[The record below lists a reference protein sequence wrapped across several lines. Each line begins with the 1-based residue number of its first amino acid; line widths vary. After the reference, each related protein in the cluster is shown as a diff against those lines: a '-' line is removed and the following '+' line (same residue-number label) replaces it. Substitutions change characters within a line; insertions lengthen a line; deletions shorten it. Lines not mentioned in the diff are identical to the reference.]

1 MSDDNDYTIQIISI
15 VVFVVFIY
23 IIYSKG
29 FKPYSIEGLE
39 NNTAETKPQVVPAS
53 TGVAGNADTFATQ
66 IKMQSTQLQDN
77 LLISKYRKSYE
88 TIILNADDLLNNL
101 MLETLLNINIA
112 DKKNVLDGFNKL
124 NTFSQSKG
132 ALNQI
137 MKFVDATP

>member
-23 IIYSKG
+23 IIYSNG
-29 FKPYSIEGLE
+29 YKPYSIEGLE
-39 NNTAETKPQVVPAS
+39 NNTEETKQQAPSP
-53 TGVAGNADTFATQ
+53 TGVAGNADTFAAQ
-66 IKMQSTQLQDN
+66 IKMQTTQLQDN

-88 TIILNADDLLNNL
+88 SIILNADDLLNSL

>member
-1 MSDDNDYTIQIISI
+1 MSDDNDYTIQIISV
-15 VVFVVFIY
+15 VVFIVFIY
-23 IIYSKG
+23 IIFSKG

-39 NNTAETKPQVVPAS
+39 NNAAETTPQPPGP
-53 TGVAGNADTFATQ
+53 TGVAGNADTFAAQ

-88 TIILNADDLLNNL
+88 SIILNADDLLNSL

-112 DKKNVLDGFNKL
+112 DKKNVFDGFNKL

>member
-1 MSDDNDYTIQIISI
+1 MSDDNDYTIQIISV
-15 VVFVVFIY
+15 VVFVIFIY
-23 IIYSKG
+23 IICLKG

-39 NNTAETKPQVVPAS
+39 NNATETKPPTPGP

-66 IKMQSTQLQDN
+66 IKMQTTQLQDN

-88 TIILNADDLLNNL
+88 SVILNADDLLNNL

-112 DKKNVLDGFNKL
+112 DKKNVIDGFNKL

>member
-1 MSDDNDYTIQIISI
+1 MSDDNDYTIQIISV
-15 VVFVVFIY
+15 VVFVIFIY
-23 IIYSKG
+23 IIFSKG

-39 NNTAETKPQVVPAS
+39 NNAAETKPQPQS
-53 TGVAGNADTFATQ
+53 PTGVAGNADTFATQ
-66 IKMQSTQLQDN
+66 IKMQATQLQDN

-88 TIILNADDLLNNL
+88 SIILNADDLLNNL

-137 MKFVDATP
+137 MKFVDASP

>member
-1 MSDDNDYTIQIISI
+1 MSDYTIQIISI
-15 VVFVVFIY
+15 IVFVLFVY
-23 IIYSKG
+23 IIYSNG
-29 FKPYSIEGLE
+29 YKPYTIEGLE
-39 NNTAETKPQVVPAS
+39 NNTETTKPQVPAS

-66 IKMQSTQLQDN
+66 IKMQTTQLQDN
-77 LLISKYRKSYE
+77 LLINKYRKSYE
-88 TIILNADDLLNNL
+88 SIILNADDLLNNL

>member
-1 MSDDNDYTIQIISI
+1 MSDDNDYTIQIISV
-15 VVFVVFIY
+15 VVFVIFIY
-23 IIYSKG
+23 IIFSKG
-29 FKPYSIEGLE
+29 FKPYRIEGLE
-39 NNTAETKPQVVPAS
+39 NNTAETTPQSQAP
-53 TGVAGNADTFATQ
+53 TGIAGNADTFATQ
-66 IKMQSTQLQDN
+66 IKMQATQLQDN

-88 TIILNADDLLNNL
+88 SIILNADDLLNNL

-137 MKFVDATP
+137 MKFVDASP